1 MRDNWKTC
9 KNCLKKFK
17 SKSRSQKCCGLT
29 CKGEFDRKTKK
40 IQHDQLSKSVFA
52 EIKKG
57 AKSHEE
63 ISEILQIPVASVRK
77 IIPFHIVNIQQWY
90 DELKQKQADDKESQ
104 EIADKKQQEYI
115 ENYKKQNKTNPTL
128 PKES

>member
-1 MRDNWKTC
+1 M
-9 KNCLKKFK
+9 
-17 SKSRSQKCCGLT
+17 
-29 CKGEFDRKTKK
+29 
-40 IQHDQLSKSVFA
+40 SKSVLA
-52 EIKKG
+52 EINKG

-90 DELKQKQADDKESQ
+90 DELKQKQAEQK
-104 EIADKKQQEYI
+104 IADKKQQEYI

>member
-1 MRDNWKTC
+1 MRENWKTC

-17 SKSRSQKCCGLT
+17 AKSSSQKCCGLT
-29 CKGEFDRKTKK
+29 CKGEFDRKTEK
-40 IQHDQLSKSVFA
+40 IHHDQLSKSVFA
-52 EIKKG
+52 EINKG
-57 AKSHEE
+57 AKSQEE

-90 DELKQKQADDKESQ
+90 DELKQKQAEQK
-104 EIADKKQQEYI
+104 IADKKQQEYI

>member
-1 MRDNWKTC
+1 MRENWKTC

-17 SKSRSQKCCGLT
+17 AKSFSQKCCGLT

-40 IQHDQLSKSVFA
+40 MQHDQLSKSVLA

-57 AKSHEE
+57 VTSQEE
-63 ISEILQIPVASVRK
+63 ISEILEIPIASVRK

-90 DELKQKQADDKESQ
+90 DELKQKQAEQK
-104 EIADKKQQEYI
+104 IAEKKQQEYI
-115 ENYKKQNKTNPTL
+115 ENYKKQKKTNPTL

>member
-1 MRDNWKTC
+1 MRENWKTC

-17 SKSRSQKCCGLT
+17 AKSASQKYCGLT
-29 CKGEFDRKTKK
+29 CKGEFDRKTEK
-40 IQHDQLSKSVFA
+40 IQHDQLAKSVFA

-63 ISEILQIPVASVRK
+63 ISEILEIPIASVRK

-90 DELKQKQADDKESQ
+90 DELKQKEAEDKESQ
-104 EIADKKQQEYI
+104 EIAYKKQQEYI

>member
-1 MRDNWKTC
+1 M
-9 KNCLKKFK
+9 
-17 SKSRSQKCCGLT
+17 
-29 CKGEFDRKTKK
+29 
-40 IQHDQLSKSVFA
+40 SKSVLA
-52 EIKKG
+52 EINKG
-57 AKSHEE
+57 AKSQEE

-90 DELKQKQADDKESQ
+90 DELKQKQAEDKESQ

>member
-1 MRDNWKTC
+1 MRENWKTC

-17 SKSRSQKCCGLT
+17 AKSSHQKCCGLT
-29 CKGEFDRKTKK
+29 CKGEFDRKTEKM
-40 IQHDQLSKSVFA
+40 QHDQLSKSVLA

-57 AKSHEE
+57 ATSQEE
-63 ISEILQIPVASVRK
+63 ISEILEIPISSVRK

-90 DELKQKQADDKESQ
+90 DELKQKQAEQK
-104 EIADKKQQEYI
+104 IAEKKQQEYI
-115 ENYKKQNKTNPTL
+115 ENYKKQKKTNPTL

>member
-1 MRDNWKTC
+1 MRENWKTC

-17 SKSRSQKCCGLT
+17 AKSSSQKCCGLT

-40 IQHDQLSKSVFA
+40 IQHDQLSKSVLA

-57 AKSHEE
+57 AKSQEE

-77 IIPFHIVNIQQWY
+77 IIPFHIVNIQKWY
-90 DELKQKQADDKESQ
+90 DELKQKQAEQK
-104 EIADKKQQEYI
+104 IADKKQQEYI
-115 ENYKKQNKTNPTL
+115 ENYKKQKKTNPTL

>member
-1 MRDNWKTC
+1 MRENWKTC

-17 SKSRSQKCCGLT
+17 SKSSSQKCCGLT

-90 DELKQKQADDKESQ
+90 DELKQKQAEDKESQ
-104 EIADKKQQEYI
+104 EIAYKKQQEYI
-115 ENYKKQNKTNPTL
+115 ENYKKRYKTNPTL

>member
-1 MRDNWKTC
+1 MRENWKTC

-17 SKSRSQKCCGLT
+17 AKSASQKCCGLT
-29 CKGEFDRKTKK
+29 CKGEFDRKTEK
-40 IQHDQLSKSVFA
+40 IQHDQLSKSVLA
-52 EIKKG
+52 EINKG

-90 DELKQKQADDKESQ
+90 DELKQKQAEQK
-104 EIADKKQQEYI
+104 IADKKQQEYI
-115 ENYKKQNKTNPTL
+115 ENYKEQNKTNPTL

>member
-1 MRDNWKTC
+1 MRENWKTC

-17 SKSRSQKCCGLT
+17 AKSSSQKCCGLT
-29 CKGEFDRKTKK
+29 CKGEFDRKTEK
-40 IQHDQLSKSVFA
+40 IQHDQLSKSVLA
-52 EIKKG
+52 EINKG
-57 AKSHEE
+57 AKSQEE

-90 DELKQKQADDKESQ
+90 DELKQKQAEQK
-104 EIADKKQQEYI
+104 IADKKQQEYI
-115 ENYKKQNKTNPTL
+115 ENYKKQKKTTPTL

>member
-1 MRDNWKTC
+1 MRENWKTC

-17 SKSRSQKCCGLT
+17 AKSSSQKCCGLT
-29 CKGEFDRKTKK
+29 SKGEFDRKTEK
-40 IQHDQLSKSVFA
+40 IQHDQLSKSVLA
-52 EIKKG
+52 EINKG

-90 DELKQKQADDKESQ
+90 DELKQKQAEQK
-104 EIADKKQQEYI
+104 IADKKQQEYI

>member
-1 MRDNWKTC
+1 MRENWKTC

-17 SKSRSQKCCGLT
+17 AKSSRQKCCGLT
-29 CKGEFDRKTKK
+29 CKGEFDRKTEK
-40 IQHDQLSKSVFA
+40 IQHDQLSKSVLA
-52 EIKKG
+52 EINKG
-57 AKSHEE
+57 AKSQEE

-90 DELKQKQADDKESQ
+90 DELEQKQVEQK
-104 EIADKKQQEYI
+104 IAEKKQLEYI
-115 ENYKKQNKTNPTL
+115 ENYKKQKKTNPTL

>member
-1 MRDNWKTC
+1 MRENWKTC

-17 SKSRSQKCCGLT
+17 AKSSRQKCCGLT
-29 CKGEFDRKTKK
+29 CKGEFDRKTEK
-40 IQHDQLSKSVFA
+40 IQHDQLSKSVLA
-52 EIKKG
+52 EINKG
-57 AKSHEE
+57 AKSQEE

-90 DELKQKQADDKESQ
+90 DELKQKQAEQK
-104 EIADKKQQEYI
+104 IADKKQQEYI
-115 ENYKKQNKTNPTL
+115 ENYKKQKKTNPTL

>member
-1 MRDNWKTC
+1 MRENWKTC

-17 SKSRSQKCCGLT
+17 AKSASQKCCGLT
-29 CKGEFDRKTKK
+29 CKGEFDRKTEK
-40 IQHDQLSKSVFA
+40 IQHDQLSKSVLA

-77 IIPFHIVNIQQWY
+77 IIPFHIENIPQWY
-90 DELKQKQADDKESQ
+90 DELKQKQAEQKESQ

-115 ENYKKQNKTNPTL
+115 ENYKKQKKTNPTL

>member
-1 MRDNWKTC
+1 MRENWKTC

-17 SKSRSQKCCGLT
+17 AKSSSQKCCRLT

-40 IQHDQLSKSVFA
+40 IQHDQLSKSVLA
-52 EIKKG
+52 EINKG
-57 AKSHEE
+57 AKSQEE

-77 IIPFHIVNIQQWY
+77 IIPFHIVNIRQWY
-90 DELKQKQADDKESQ
+90 DELKQKQAEQK
-104 EIADKKQQEYI
+104 IADKKQQEYI

-128 PKES
+128 PKEY

>member
-1 MRDNWKTC
+1 MRENWKTC

-17 SKSRSQKCCGLT
+17 AKSSSQKCCGLT
-29 CKGEFDRKTKK
+29 CKGEFDRKTEK
-40 IQHDQLSKSVFA
+40 IHHDQLSKSVLA

-57 AKSHEE
+57 AKSQEE

-90 DELKQKQADDKESQ
+90 DELKQKQAEQK
-104 EIADKKQQEYI
+104 IADKKQQEYI
-115 ENYKKQNKTNPTL
+115 ENYKKQKKTTPTL

>member
-1 MRDNWKTC
+1 MRENWKTC

-17 SKSRSQKCCGLT
+17 AKSSRQKCCGLT
-29 CKGEFDRKTKK
+29 CKGEFDRKTEKM
-40 IQHDQLSKSVFA
+40 QHDQLSKSVLA

-57 AKSHEE
+57 ATSQEE

-90 DELKQKQADDKESQ
+90 DELEQKQVEQK
-104 EIADKKQQEYI
+104 IAEKKQLEYI
-115 ENYKKQNKTNPTL
+115 ENYKKQKKTNPTL

>member
-1 MRDNWKTC
+1 MRENWKTC

-40 IQHDQLSKSVFA
+40 IQHDQLSKSVLD

-77 IIPFHIVNIQQWY
+77 IIPFHIENIQQWY
-90 DELKQKQADDKESQ
+90 DELKQKQAEHKESQ

>member
-1 MRDNWKTC
+1 MRENWKTC

-17 SKSRSQKCCGLT
+17 AKSGSQKYCGLT
-29 CKGEFDRKTKK
+29 CKGEFDRKTEK
-40 IQHDQLSKSVFA
+40 IQHDQLYKSVFA

-57 AKSHEE
+57 AKSHKE
-63 ISEILQIPVASVRK
+63 ISEILEIPIASVRK

-90 DELKQKQADDKESQ
+90 DELKQKEAEGKELQ
-104 EIADKKQQEYI
+104 KIADKKQQEYI
-115 ENYKKQNKTNPTL
+115 ENYKKQKKTNPTL

>member
-1 MRDNWKTC
+1 MRENWKTC

-17 SKSRSQKCCGLT
+17 AKSSSQKCCGLT
-29 CKGEFDRKTKK
+29 CKGEFDRKTEK
-40 IQHDQLSKSVFA
+40 IRHDQLSKSVLA
-52 EIKKG
+52 EINKG
-57 AKSHEE
+57 AKSQEE

-90 DELKQKQADDKESQ
+90 DELKQKQAEQK
-104 EIADKKQQEYI
+104 IADKKQQEYI
-115 ENYKKQNKTNPTL
+115 ENYKKQKKTNPTL